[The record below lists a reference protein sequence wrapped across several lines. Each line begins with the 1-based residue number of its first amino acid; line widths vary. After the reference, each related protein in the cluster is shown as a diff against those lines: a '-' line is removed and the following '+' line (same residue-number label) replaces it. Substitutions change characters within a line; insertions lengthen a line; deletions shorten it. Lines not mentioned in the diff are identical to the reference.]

1 MSAPPV
7 IPGSPTGEK
16 SHDWSPRKR
25 FRAFRSVV
33 RRRLASQ
40 DAGAMTVLEHLED
53 LRIRI
58 SKILISIAVMTA
70 VSFYYSGTLVNFL
83 AAPLGGREQLV
94 SIDVTENIGVFM
106 RVSLLGGVVLGFPFL
121 LYQIVAFISPG
132 LEKREKRWI
141 YILVPS
147 GTILFF
153 LGVGFAWFIMVPT
166 ALQFLLNFLGILTT
180 PRSSTYFSFVTS
192 FLFWVG
198 ISFEMPLVLFFL
210 AKLKVVTA
218 RQLLRGWRYAIM
230 GVVTLAAIVT
240 PTVDP
245 VNMMIVAV
253 PLFAL
258 YLIGIVLAWFA

>member
-1 MSAPPV
+1 MSAPPIV
-7 IPGSPTGEK
+7 PGPHTKEK
-16 SHDWSPRKR
+16 SHRWSPWKQ

-40 DAGAMTVLEHLED
+40 EAGAMTVLEHLED

-58 SKILISIAVMTA
+58 LKILISIAVMTA
-70 VSFYYSGTLVNFL
+70 VSFYYSGWLVNFL

-106 RVSLLGGVVLGFPFL
+106 RVSLLGGVALGFPFL
-121 LYQIVAFISPG
+121 LYQVVAFISPG
-132 LEKREKRWI
+132 LEKQERRWLYFLI
-141 YILVPS
+141 PTATL
-147 GTILFF
+147 LFF
-153 LGVGFAWFIMVPT
+153 LGVGFAWFIMVPA

-218 RQLLRGWRYAIM
+218 GQLLRGWRFAIM
-230 GVVTLAAIVT
+230 GVATLAAIVT
-240 PTVDP
+240 PTIDP